1 MFICTI
7 LIPVLLIGGIIYFY
21 SYQQI
26 TQNYEHLSESKAMQV
41 RSVLVATT
49 LYLNNIYESLSI
61 DNTLSNL
68 LATDYKDSKEA
79 LMRFS
84 SIMLL

>member
-1 MFICTI
+1 
-7 LIPVLLIGGIIYFY
+7 
-21 SYQQI
+21 
-26 TQNYEHLSESKAMQV
+26 MQV

-79 LMRFS
+79 LNEIQ
-84 SIMLL
+84 SIVCLHRSLVRHCLLSTSPHGMGSGWISGQNWIH